1 MSEMANCGQSDCR
14 EECSNV
20 LGRQWLNLL
29 LQGHSFIV
37 RLGHSHILPCIGLSA
52 VRHFGHFCHFSI
64 FIAGVL
70 IGAASLSAQ
79 SGQSAERMRPVASLP
94 AEMCGRFR
102 EATSFVQ
109 TTAGDYLVLDR
120 RDHTVFSV
128 DKART
133 RVTTVMKAGMEKG
146 NVLQPGMLSLS
157 KDDTFAVSDAPFG
170 QERVQMFFDNGAS
183 LGAFLLPG
191 ITAPRLTTGPLI
203 LNGTGSMHFTGKT
216 LLINAPDSG
225 ALVSVLNLEGHV
237 VRQIGTLRA
246 TGHEADRA
254 LHLALN
260 VGLPLETADGGVIFV
275 FQTGVPMFRKYAADG
290 RLEFE
295 RHIEG
300 TVLDGYVQTLPT
312 TWPTRKIGDGTYPMV
327 PPVIRTAALSP
338 AGDLWVSLVA
348 PFTFVYNAAG
358 DKTRTVMFDATGA
371 FSPTSLFFSRAS
383 GTLRLLVMP
392 GCYEFSS

>member
-1 MSEMANCGQSDCR
+1 MFSRPFSRPLATDAAFALAS
-14 EECSNV
+14 V
-20 LGRQWLNLL
+20 L
-29 LQGHSFIV
+29 
-37 RLGHSHILPCIGLSA
+37 
-52 VRHFGHFCHFSI
+52 FC
-64 FIAGVL
+64 
-70 IGAASLSAQ
+70 AAALSAQ
-79 SGQSAERMRPVASLP
+79 SSPSVERLRAVSSLP
-94 AEMCGRFR
+94 TEMCGRFR
-102 EATSFVQ
+102 EPTSFVQ
-109 TTAGDYLVLDR
+109 TTAGQYLILDR

-133 RVTTVMKAGMEKG
+133 RVTTLMKAGREKG

-157 KDDTFAVSDAPFG
+157 KDDVFAVSDAPSG
-170 QERVQMFFDNGAS
+170 QERVQMFFDNATP

-237 VRQIGTLRA
+237 IRQIGTLRA
-246 TGHEADRA
+246 TGHESDNA
-254 LHLALN
+254 LHLVLN
-260 VGLPLETADGGVIFV
+260 VGLPLQTSDGGVIFV

-312 TWPTRKIGDGTYPMV
+312 MWPTRKIGDGTYPMV

-348 PFTFVYNAAG
+348 PLTFVYNAAG
-358 DKTRTVMFDATGA
+358 DKTRTVVFDATGA
-371 FSPTSLFFSRAS
+371 FSPISLFFSRAS
-383 GTLRLLVMP
+383 GTVRLLAMP
-392 GCYEFSS
+392 GCYEFTP